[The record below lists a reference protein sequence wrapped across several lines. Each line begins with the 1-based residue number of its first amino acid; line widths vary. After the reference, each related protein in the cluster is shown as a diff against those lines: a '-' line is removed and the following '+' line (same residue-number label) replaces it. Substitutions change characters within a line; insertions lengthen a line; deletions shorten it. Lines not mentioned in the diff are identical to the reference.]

1 MKQAL
6 LLVSFGTSVPHARES
21 IDAVE
26 QAMCRTAPDWDFC
39 RAFTSP
45 TIRRILKQ
53 RGETVLSLE
62 EALDGLASRGYQ
74 TVAVQPTHLLCG
86 IEYDKICRT
95 AAEKRELFNSLLV
108 GEPLLSDTASL
119 RYIAHLL
126 SDRYP
131 AEHHRAVVFMGHGTA
146 HFSNMVYPAL
156 QTAFSLIGRPDMLVG
171 TVEGWPELTDIR
183 KRLCERDV
191 HSVTLVPL
199 MLVAG
204 DHAVNDM
211 AGDQPDSWK
220 SRLEQDG
227 IAVHCVRS
235 GLGTLPGIQS
245 LYCDHLKTL
254 LNLE

>member
-6 LLVSFGTSVPHARES
+6 LIVSFGTGVLQARES
-21 IDAVE
+21 IEAVE
-26 QAMCRTAPDWDFC
+26 QALRRTAPAWDFY

-45 TIRRILKQ
+45 TIRRILKK

-62 EALDGLASRGYQ
+62 EALDHLAECGCR

-95 AAEKRELFNSLLV
+95 AAEKREQFDSLIL
-108 GEPLLSDTASL
+108 GEPLLSNSTEL
-119 RYIAHLL
+119 MHIAQLL
-126 SDRYP
+126 SEQYP
-131 AEHHRAVVFMGHGTA
+131 RQDHRAVVFMGHGTA

-156 QTAFSLIGRPDMLVG
+156 QTAFSLIGRTDMLVG
-171 TVEGWPELTDIR
+171 TVEGWPDLSDIR
-183 KRLCERDV
+183 TQLRTMNVREAE
-191 HSVTLVPL
+191 LVPL

-220 SRLEQDG
+220 SQLEHDG
-227 IAVHCVRS
+227 IACRCVLS
-235 GLGTLPGIQS
+235 GLGILPGIQS
-245 LYCDHLKTL
+245 LYCAHLKEL
-254 LNLE
+254 LKQ